1 MPRPPV
7 LHRTV
12 FRSKLFGLLA
22 SMVFV
27 LVSAS
32 QATAGPGF
40 VYALQ
45 QVSGGANQIQGFRLD
60 STTGSLTPLAGFP
73 VATGALGGSGSFSE
87 HVAYRN
93 GLLFVVNELSAS
105 LSVFIVNTGT
115 GALTAAPFSPIA
127 LSGDLACVVAAPTNN
142 VVVVGSNAGM
152 HSIVIT
158 PTTAT
163 VAAGSPF
170 ATAGASPFSC
180 AVSRDGNFA
189 YTGGNVGTTFAGFS
203 VNPSTGVL
211 TPLAG
216 SPFSTG
222 AGNPVGYATDSAG
235 RLFVSNFG
243 GGVRAFTTAAGVP
256 TDVTGNP
263 FASGLA
269 GGVNSIINPLG
280 FMIVADRSANRV
292 GVFQIA
298 GSGAATTL
306 TAVAGSPFASG
317 GSFTDAVTQT
327 TDGGIVVAAHGVSR
341 NLTVFSVNP
350 GTGNL
355 TTIVVQPVN
364 SLGASGLVTGV
375 AFAPQGGAF
384 GDINGDGKGDLLL
397 RNRSTGQNIGWLM
410 NGTVVSVSAFL
421 PTIADTNW
429 EVRGM
434 GDFDASGRADVIWR
448 NRSTGQNIGWLMN
461 GLTVGASAFLPTI
474 ADTNWQI
481 QGAGDFNADGRA
493 DVIWRNRSTGQNIG
507 WLMNGLVVGVSAF
520 LPTIADTNWEIRG
533 VGDFNGDGRADV
545 IWRNRS
551 TGQNI
556 GWLMNGLVVGV
567 SAFLPTIADTNWQ
580 IQGVGDFDANARAD
594 VILRNRST
602 GQNIGWLMNGLVVS
616 VSAFLPTIADT
627 NWEIKGTTDT
637 SGDLRADI
645 AWRNRST
652 GQNIMWLMNG
662 LVVST
667 SAFMP
672 TIADTNWT
680 FVGGVSQ

>member
-1 MPRPPV
+1 MPRLSPPISE
-7 LHRTV
+7 
-12 FRSKLFGLLA
+12 FFG
-22 SMVFV
+22 F
-27 LVSAS
+27 LVSLLFVMMSAGE
-32 QATAGPGF
+32 ATAGPGF
-40 VYALQ
+40 VYSLQ
-45 QVSGGANQIQGFRLD
+45 QVNGGANQIHGFRLD
-60 STTGSLTPLAGFP
+60 STTGALTPLPGFP
-73 VATGALGGSGSFSE
+73 VATGALGSTGSFSE
-87 HVAYRN
+87 QVAYRS
-93 GLLFVVNELSAS
+93 GLLFVVNQLSAS
-105 LSVFIVNTGT
+105 LSVFVVNTGT

-127 LSGDLACVVAAPTNN
+127 LSGDLACVVAAPTSN
-142 VVVVGSNAGM
+142 VVAVGSNAGM
-152 HSIVIT
+152 HSLVIT

-170 ATAGASPFSC
+170 DTTGASPFSC
-180 AVSRDGNFA
+180 AVSRDGNFV
-189 YTGGNVGTTFAGFS
+189 YTGGNVGTTLVGFS

-243 GGVRAFTTAAGVP
+243 GGVRAFTTAAGIP
-256 TDVTGNP
+256 TDVSGNP

-269 GGVNSIINPLG
+269 GGVNGIINPLG
-280 FMIVADRSANRV
+280 FYIVADRSANRV
-292 GVFQIA
+292 GVFRIA
-298 GSGAATTL
+298 GSGVSTTL

-341 NLTVFSVNP
+341 NLTVFQVNP
-350 GTGNL
+350 ATGNL
-355 TTIVVQPVN
+355 TALVVQPVN

-375 AFAPQGGAF
+375 AFAPQGGPF
-384 GDINGDGKGDLLL
+384 GDMDGNAKGDLLL

-410 NGTVVSVSAFL
+410 NGTVVTVSAFL

-434 GDFDASGRADVIWR
+434 GDFDASGKADVILR
-448 NRSTGQNIGWLMN
+448 NRSTGQNVGWLMN
-461 GLTVGASAFLPTI
+461 GLTVSVAAFLPTI

-481 QGAGDFNADGRA
+481 QGVGDFNADGRA

-507 WLMNGLVVGVSAF
+507 WLMNGLVVSVSAF
-520 LPTIADTNWEIRG
+520 MPTIADTNWEIRG
-533 VGDFNGDGRADV
+533 VGDFNGDGKADV
-545 IWRNRS
+545 LLRNRS

-556 GWLMNGLVVGV
+556 GWLMNGLVVSV

-580 IQGVGDFDANARAD
+580 IQGVGDFDGNARAD

-637 SGDLRADI
+637 SGDFKADV
-645 AWRNRST
+645 AWRNRAT
-652 GQNIMWLMNG
+652 GQNIMWQMNG
-662 LVVST
+662 LTVFL